1 VGRRAAR
8 RGFTLVELPAVSK
21 RKCGAFTLVE
31 LLVVIAIIGILVAL
45 LLPAIQAARE
55 AARRSDCVNRIRQ
68 LCLAAHN
75 YENTKKKLPPHG
87 DNWISGYEAN
97 GDPILAGG
105 LSVQARLLPYMEEAS
120 LLNLVDQKKHWR
132 TPENQGALLRPLPF
146 LRCPSGKNL
155 EWTDIGFQAISY
167 PSGETNLRA
176 HYVGILGARPGPN
189 KDPSQASD
197 GCQPTSGGRGGGVF
211 NWPEITYLQRFCTKA
226 SNTNSG
232 SGGPAINGVIF
243 PRSNMGFGAIT
254 DGTSKTMMFGEM
266 SWECGV
272 QQVWLVGSTSLGND
286 PVGNSYGVLHNAKN
300 VRYAIHQKKNS
311 NEDGTYPPFNDPI
324 RDDPNSEYAPLT
336 ETSLGSNH
344 PGGTHVGMSDGSAG
358 FLREDIEVTVLRM
371 MASRASDDI
380 YTSQF

>member
-8 RGFTLVELPAVSK
+8 RG
-21 RKCGAFTLVE
+21 FTLVE

-75 YENTKKKLPPHG
+75 YENTRKKLPPHG
-87 DNWISGYEAN
+87 DNHISGYN
-97 GDPILAGG
+97 PDGTPILAGG
-105 LSVQARLLPYMEEAS
+105 LSVQAKLLPYMEEAS
-120 LLNLVDQKKHWR
+120 VLNLVDQSKHWR
-132 TPENQGALLRPLPF
+132 DAVNRPALLTPLPF
-146 LRCPSGKNL
+146 LRCPSGPAI
-155 EWTDIGFQAISY
+155 EMTEIGFGTTAF
-167 PSGETNLRA
+167 PTTENNLRS

-211 NWPEITYLQRFCTKA
+211 NWPESTYLQRFCTKA
-226 SNTNSG
+226 GNTASG
-232 SGGPAINGVIF
+232 SGGAAINGVIF
-243 PRSNMGFGAIT
+243 PRSNMSFGSIT

-266 SWECGV
+266 SWPIGV
-272 QQVWLVGSTSLGND
+272 QQMWMIGSTSLGND

-300 VRYAIHQKKNS
+300 VRYAINQKKHS
-311 NEDGTYPPFNDPI
+311 NEDGSFPGFNDPI

-358 FLREDIEVTVLRM
+358 FLRDDIEVTVLRM